1 MERARPHCGL
11 LRCKLFLS
19 CLTALYTNL
28 GTYKQVYFASWAADL
43 LIPMTTSLLIA
54 LIMFPPIRP
63 LLFPVLPTQP
73 PRDNSTSNTP
83 GNEQQESQDSLTGA
97 PENHKGETAE
107 QEAKVLLDSFAT
119 MAVEGAAGKFG
130 YPLDEE
136 TAEGSTALI
145 AAAPAD
151 ITPDTPEAAAEKSAE
166 EKTKKPM
173 KKKVSQGMDKAMRV
187 VSDITDIYERFAK

>member
-1 MERARPHCGL
+1 M
-11 LRCKLFLS
+11 
-19 CLTALYTNL
+19 LTYM
-28 GTYKQVYFASWAADL
+28 KIYFASWAADL
-43 LIPMTTSLLIA
+43 LIPMTMSLFIA
-54 LIMFPPIRP
+54 LVMFPPIRP
-63 LLFPVLPTQP
+63 FLFPAPPPQP
-73 PRDNSTSNTP
+73 PANDSTSNASA
-83 GNEQQESQDSLTGA
+83 NEQPESQDSLTGV

-136 TAEGSTALI
+136 TAESSTALVS
-145 AAAPAD
+145 APPID
-151 ITPDTPEAAAEKSAE
+151 ITPETPEAAADKSAE

>member
-1 MERARPHCGL
+1 M
-11 LRCKLFLS
+11 
-19 CLTALYTNL
+19 
-28 GTYKQVYFASWAADL
+28 
-43 LIPMTTSLLIA
+43 SLLIV

-63 LLFPVLPTQP
+63 FLFPAPPAQRPADDPT
-73 PRDNSTSNTP
+73 SSASA
-83 GNEQQESQDSLTGA
+83 NEQQESQDSLSGV

-136 TAEGSTALI
+136 TAESSTALI
-145 AAAPAD
+145 AAPPAD
-151 ITPDTPEAAAEKSAE
+151 ITPETPEAAAEKSAE
-166 EKTKKPM
+166 EQTKKPM
-173 KKKVSQGMDKAMRV
+173 KKKVSQGMDQAMRV